1 MNEDRIEFGSPSEH
15 DIDAV
20 DTNYALMEEL
30 DEESISWNKLITRIV
45 CIVLFILIIIT
56 IYFGATKNQH
66 VYYLVVIFAVSLIII
81 FMCSFMDI
89 ECFKSTYIWRGRFI
103 THNTGDRDPSNTSDS
118 NSDYSSNAVS
128 PIHNKFKDLFSSRF
142 GGDSEKSNNSEYL

>member
-1 MNEDRIEFGSPSEH
+1 
-15 DIDAV
+15 
-20 DTNYALMEEL
+20 MEEL

-89 ECFKSTYIWRGRFI
+89 ECFKSTRIWRGRFV
-103 THNTGDRDPSNTSDS
+103 TNANDERNTNNSNNS
-118 NSDYSSNAVS
+118 NNTNNSNNSNIQDNTVS
-128 PIHNKFKDLFSSRF
+128 PIHNKFKDMFSSRF
-142 GGDSEKSNNSEYL
+142 GNNSNNNNDN